1 MSKFKIG
8 DRVRC
13 TGFQKDPGNESF
25 IRVGDTGTVVAEF
38 GSFSDA
44 SLQVKWD
51 NPNDTINGG
60 IWWVDPNDCEL
71 AE

>member
-25 IRVGDTGTVVAEF
+25 IRVDDTGTVVAEDGGDF
-38 GSFSDA
+38 GA

-51 NPNDTINGG
+51 NPNDTAGG
-60 IWWVDPNDCEL
+60 GVWWVDPNDCEL

>member
-1 MSKFKIG
+1 MSNLKIG

-13 TGFQKDPGNESF
+13 TGFQKDPGNERF
-25 IRVGDTGTVVAEF
+25 IRVGDTGTVVAF
-38 GSFSDA
+38 DQIA

-51 NPNDTINGG
+51 NPNDTHGG
-60 IWWVDPNDCEL
+60 GVWWVDPNDCEL